1 MEGAA
6 DINSASSSRA
16 AIISPPTSCSTGSID
31 ARMAHTIVEKQSTI
45 AEALDGDMLVN
56 AH

>member
-1 MEGAA
+1 
-6 DINSASSSRA
+6 
-16 AIISPPTSCSTGSID
+16 
-31 ARMAHTIVEKQSTI
+31 MAHTIVEKQSTI